1 MNESIKVRDSFA
13 EEDLRR
19 IQEKALIFTEQFPQ
33 ITEITLHKFID
44 HNADPFLPEPQR
56 KEKHILVF
64 RHDGIFD
71 DVYQEGEF
79 YEAAAAFLA
88 WEDLGTLKN
97 RECAIDLIG
106 LDDPLPKQASRM
118 ITPVSLY
125 VRHDKEETTREK
137 KKTDNFSN
145 GGKGGVCIPRKFTG
159 HEIVE
164 SFGLLDSGIF
174 DLLKDGLQAYTSG
187 TEKKVVNLD
196 SLPKKRRYS
205 LEEIVLRERLEEGK
219 QATGKVMGSGYPHQ
233 REARSEEEITR
244 DARRK
249 WSMQPEN
256 VLITPDGCYAL
267 SFTLPY
273 DDLKRKNA
281 IEEALSFIFKAKDVE
296 EYGRVNGFIS
306 SGPSNTHTPQ
316 EQAEKPE
323 EKVPETK
330 PSYTNFFIRRKDKHW
345 RIGFNGKESIINHL
359 NGISFIAIL
368 LGKPG
373 TAVSC
378 RELYQATSGQMSG
391 KTLTK
396 GAAIAEDLNMDH
408 RKQEV
413 NTPEARDNYLK
424 RYMDLEDDLL
434 KINDL
439 RDNERTPEDEVAR
452 REIEKEMDA
461 ISKCLHE
468 KNFVDDEKKAQANVI
483 KRLNAAYGSICDAG
497 MKELANYLR
506 KNIKSDRAYGL
517 IYTGDIDW
525 KIITR

>member
-256 VLITPDGCYAL
+256 VLITPDGCYAF
-267 SFTLPY
+267 SFTLPN
-273 DDLKRKNA
+273 DDLERKNA
-281 IEEALSFIFKAKDVE
+281 IEEALGFIFKARDVE
-296 EYGRVNGFIS
+296 EYDKAQGIKPQS
-306 SGPSNTHTPQ
+306 SFSSTPQ
-316 EQAEKPE
+316 EQSKKLKKIGYSDFVRICNINSE
-323 EKVPETK
+323 EL
-330 PSYTNFFIRRKDKHW
+330 D
-345 RIGFNGKESIINHL
+345 
-359 NGISFIAIL
+359 
-368 LGKPG
+368 
-373 TAVSC
+373 
-378 RELYQATSGQMSG
+378 
-391 KTLTK
+391 
-396 GAAIAEDLNMDH
+396 
-408 RKQEV
+408 
-413 NTPEARDNYLK
+413 
-424 RYMDLEDDLL
+424 
-434 KINDL
+434 
-439 RDNERTPEDEVAR
+439 
-452 REIEKEMDA
+452 
-461 ISKCLHE
+461 
-468 KNFVDDEKKAQANVI
+468 
-483 KRLNAAYGSICDAG
+483 
-497 MKELANYLR
+497 
-506 KNIKSDRAYGL
+506 
-517 IYTGDIDW
+517 DW
-525 KIITR
+525 KGFQVRAD

>member
-196 SLPKKRRYS
+196 SLPRKRRYS
-205 LEEIVLRERLEEGK
+205 LEEIIFQVRLEEGK
-219 QATGKVMGSGYPHQ
+219 QATGKVMGSGYAPQ
-233 REARSEEEITR
+233 RKVKSEEEITR
-244 DARRK
+244 DAQRE
-249 WSMQPEN
+249 WSTQSEN
-256 VLITPDGCYAL
+256 VPVVPDGCYAF
-267 SFTLPY
+267 SFTLPN
-273 DDLKRKNA
+273 DC
-281 IEEALSFIFKAKDVE
+281 
-296 EYGRVNGFIS
+296 
-306 SGPSNTHTPQ
+306 
-316 EQAEKPE
+316 
-323 EKVPETK
+323 
-330 PSYTNFFIRRKDKHW
+330 
-345 RIGFNGKESIINHL
+345 
-359 NGISFIAIL
+359 L
-368 LGKPG
+368 L
-373 TAVSC
+373 
-378 RELYQATSGQMSG
+378 
-391 KTLTK
+391 
-396 GAAIAEDLNMDH
+396 
-408 RKQEV
+408 
-413 NTPEARDNYLK
+413 
-424 RYMDLEDDLL
+424 
-434 KINDL
+434 
-439 RDNERTPEDEVAR
+439 
-452 REIEKEMDA
+452 
-461 ISKCLHE
+461 
-468 KNFVDDEKKAQANVI
+468 
-483 KRLNAAYGSICDAG
+483 
-497 MKELANYLR
+497 
-506 KNIKSDRAYGL
+506 
-517 IYTGDIDW
+517 
-525 KIITR
+525 